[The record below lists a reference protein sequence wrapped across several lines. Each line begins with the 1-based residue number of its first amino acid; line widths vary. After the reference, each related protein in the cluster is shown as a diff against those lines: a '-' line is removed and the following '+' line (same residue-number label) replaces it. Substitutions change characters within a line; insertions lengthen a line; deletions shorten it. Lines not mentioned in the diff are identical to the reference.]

1 MKDPSPCT
9 RHILI
14 RTDGNPEIATGHLR
28 RCLSIAEALS
38 ERGAGVEFA
47 LADQVSAGLFA
58 SFAPNGLY
66 PVHVLDTDYR
76 KPGEELKALGA
87 LLSGGDYDVLLVDS
101 YFVTPDYLTALKAM
115 VKTAYLDD
123 LCAFDYP
130 ADLVINYDPDPP
142 ADFYTKAGRLLAGYR
157 YTPLRR
163 QFQGIRPRIR
173 DQVENVL
180 LSTGGTDDPDI
191 AGRLMRELLK
201 GERMQVQEKNPLRS
215 NPASW
220 NYHILAGPMNRHRSG
235 LERLAQDHPNVQL
248 YENVSRMADL
258 MAECDLAVSAAGTTL
273 YELCA
278 AGLPTVSYT
287 LADNQL
293 ASARGME
300 SSASLPWAGDA
311 RSDPRLPTKIAG
323 ILTELAQDKQKRQEL
338 SAAMHACVDGNGA
351 ARIAQELCRMDRNHK
366 VPARRKI

>member
-1 MKDPSPCT
+1 MNDPAPCT
-9 RHILI
+9 KRILI
-14 RTDGNPEIATGHLR
+14 RADGNPEIATGHLR

-47 LADQVSAGLFA
+47 LADQVSAGLYA
-58 SFAPNGLY
+58 SFAPDGLY
-66 PVHVLDTDYR
+66 PVHILDTDYR
-76 KPGEELKALGA
+76 KPEDELEALGA
-87 LLSGGDYDVLLVDS
+87 LLSEGAYDVLLVDS
-101 YFVTPDYLTALKAM
+101 YFVTPDYLTALRAM
-115 VKTAYLDD
+115 ARTAYLDD

-142 ADFYTKAGRLLAGYR
+142 ADFYTKAGRLLAGCR

-163 QFQGIRPRIR
+163 QFQGILPRIR

-180 LSTGGTDDPDI
+180 LSTGGTDEPDI
-191 AGRLMRELLK
+191 AGRLMGELLEEEGAQGQK
-201 GERMQVQEKNPLRS
+201 KDPARS

-235 LERLAQDHPNVQL
+235 LERLAQAHPNVQL

-258 MAECDLAVSAAGTTL
+258 ITKCDLAVSAAGTTL

-300 SSASLPWAGDA
+300 HSASIPWAGDA
-311 RSDPRLPTKIAG
+311 RSDARLPKKIAG
-323 ILTELAQDKQKRQEL
+323 LLTELAQDKQKRQAL

-351 ARIAQELCRMDRNHK
+351 ARIAQELCRMGRS
-366 VPARRKI
+366 